1 MLLMYGLR
9 LSMAS
14 MKAQKYAIGD
24 IEPLDLAVV
33 TVLTVR
39 HESVRGPAGSEGDA
53 VRECEPQIEAGQA
66 PPLGEA
72 PERRVVR
79 AADAGVST
87 RLRRAANGRGH
98 RRVACP

>member
-39 HESVRGPAGSEGDA
+39 HESVRGPAGCEWDA

-66 PPLGEA
+66 PPFGEA
-72 PERRVVR
+72 PEPGVVR
-79 AADAGVST
+79 AADVGVTT
-87 RLRRAANGRGH
+87 RFGCARNVRGGY
-98 RRVACP
+98 R